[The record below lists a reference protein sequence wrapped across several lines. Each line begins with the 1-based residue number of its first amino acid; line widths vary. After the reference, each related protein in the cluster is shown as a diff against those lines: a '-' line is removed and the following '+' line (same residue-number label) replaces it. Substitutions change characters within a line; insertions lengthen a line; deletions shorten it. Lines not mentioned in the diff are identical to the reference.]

1 MSKIKCFLGFHKG
14 PLIMKGQTKEIDS
27 VSGSY
32 LTRNTYRCNSCSK
45 IYHKRTDNVIG
56 ISNES
61 KWTWVG
67 THFYF

>member
-1 MSKIKCFLGFHKG
+1 MNKIKCVLGFHKG
-14 PLIMKGQTKEIDS
+14 TLVMKERTKEIDN

-45 IYHKRTDNVIG
+45 NYHKRTDNVIG

-61 KWTWVG
+61 KWNWVKQQ
-67 THFYF
+67 